1 MAEMIKLEWE
11 KNNIKKYMR
20 NAAVMSGAIIVLLFA
35 AIGQQMRT
43 GGKIDLRNEHVFCV
57 SVELFTNMPYIIF
70 ASVMMASFI
79 ISEYK
84 NKTIFIMFSYPIKR
98 QKILLAQMLSVW
110 TFNAAALII
119 TKLLA
124 YGIFSFVSRFIDVDM
139 REISFSRF
147 SFYFQIIISSIM
159 MISICFIALLIGI
172 KMKSSKATIVSSVIL
187 VCLTQGNIGAYTLA
201 DNFVFYIILFILSI
215 ISVFLTIYNIDK
227 VDI

>member
-1 MAEMIKLEWE
+1 MAEMIKLEWK

-35 AIGQQMRT
+35 AIGQMRT

-57 SVELFTNMPYIIF
+57 SVELFTNMSYIIF

-79 ISEYK
+79 ISEYN

-98 QKILLAQMLSVW
+98 KKILLAQMLSVW
-110 TFNAAALII
+110 TFNVAALII

-124 YGIFSFVSRFIDVDM
+124 YVVFSFVNRFIDVDM
-139 REISFSRF
+139 RGISFSRF
-147 SFYFQIIISSIM
+147 SFYFQIIVSSIM
-159 MISICFIALLIGI
+159 MISICFIALLIGV

-187 VCLTQGNIGAYTLA
+187 VCLTQGNIGAYTLV
-201 DNFVFYIILFILSI
+201 DNFAFYIILFIISI

-227 VDI
+227 VDL